1 MIFRPSIKLTLAL
14 LALSLVFARLG
25 AWQIDRWHEKE
36 ALFHRFENAPEMR
49 VEAAME
55 NGVLFAR
62 VEAYGQYDPERHVLL
77 DNRIFNG
84 RAGVNV
90 LTPFRLADGR
100 ELLVNR
106 GWLPLPLDRLSLP
119 DVPTSEEN
127 RILRGILNRPS
138 EGGTRL
144 GQADVLVPDRWP
156 QLVTYL
162 DPDAVA
168 AALGTTLEPWLL
180 QLDPADETGFDG
192 REWKVAEM
200 RPEVHKAYALQW
212 FALSAAAAVI
222 WVALG
227 VRRARRLA
235 GRSTGEE
242 KS

>member
-14 LALSLVFARLG
+14 LALALVFARLG
-25 AWQIDRWHEKE
+25 AWQIDRGQEKK
-36 ALFHRFENAPEMR
+36 ALFERYENAPEMS
-49 VEAAME
+49 VEAAMA

-62 VEAYGQYDPERHVLL
+62 VEAYGHYDPERHVLL

-90 LTPFRLADGR
+90 LTPFTLADGR

-119 DVPTSEEN
+119 DVPTDGAN
-127 RILRGILNRPS
+127 RTLKGVLNRPS
-138 EGGTRL
+138 EGGPRI
-144 GQADVLVPDRWP
+144 GGEDVLVPDRWP

-162 DPDAVA
+162 DPDTVA

-192 REWKVAEM
+192 REWKVAQM
-200 RPEVHKAYALQW
+200 GPEVHGAYALQW
-212 FALSAAAAVI
+212 FALAAAAIVI
-222 WVALG
+222 WIVLG
-227 VRRARRLA
+227 VRRARRLT
-235 GRSTGEE
+235 GRSLEEE